1 MIYVI
6 DKKLNAVKLT
16 GYNLQMINAKI
27 NELGLTDYTILREMN
42 DMNYVSRIYK
52 VDDTVIYNN
61 KTFWQTSAYE
71 ISNDFEN
78 HVVLDFMENQVSKE
92 LFLNEYYANATRIEK
107 TKDGLASQIQYNRI
121 IGGEFIDLFRE
132 ECTYLT
138 LSKYETSE
146 AELLSKLSNV
156 IPMLLTGTFRTANY
170 FLNSIPRD
178 LFLTDLR
185 VNKYIQMLTAADAI
199 NYDH

>member
-16 GYNLQMINAKI
+16 GYNLQTINAKI
-27 NELGLTDYTILREMN
+27 NELGLTDCTILREMN

-92 LFLNEYYANATRIEK
+92 LFLNEYYTNATRIEK

-132 ECTYLT
+132 ECTCLT

>member
-92 LFLNEYYANATRIEK
+92 LFLNEYYTNATRIEK

-138 LSKYETSE
+138 LSKHETSE

-156 IPMLLTGTFRTANY
+156 IPMLLTGTFRAANY